1 MRWCVG
7 RPSEYGLTP
16 QGLGKTVQT
25 CAILSYLFHEMQQ
38 YGPFLIVVPLST
50 APAWQQAIAQ
60 WAPDLNMI
68 YYTGNSRSRERIR
81 EYEFGPLKKLK
92 FNVLLTTFEY
102 ILKDREHL
110 QPIRWSYLAVD
121 EAHRLKN
128 HNSALYEALL
138 SFYAASKLL
147 ITGTPLQ
154 NNIQG
159 ACGNRTEQWL
169 MRGQSCSR

>member
-1 MRWCVG
+1 MASSPTRWSVDALI
-7 RPSEYGLTP
+7 ELELTRT

-25 CAILSYLFHEMQQ
+25 CAILSYLFHTMQQ

-50 APAWQQAIAQ
+50 APAWQTAIAQ

-68 YYTGNSRSRERIR
+68 YYTGTARSRERIR
-81 EYEFGPLKKLK
+81 EYEFGPTKKPK

-102 ILKDREHL
+102 ILKDRAHL
-110 QPIRWSYLAVD
+110 QPIQWAYLAVD

-128 HNSALYEALL
+128 HLSALYEALL
-138 SFYAASKLL
+138 TFNASSKLL

-159 ACGNRTEQWL
+159 ASGGCWSE
-169 MRGQSCSR
+169 S